1 MGIAQDRLYF
11 LTRDRKG
18 AYGRVLF
25 AYLGR
30 KLSGYLVK
38 DISHD
43 FRREPMT
50 IIEAVMRLE
59 RLMEK
64 DEDLAR
70 KVNVMEKDLV
80 KGRKRKYLI
89 TDAHF

>member
-1 MGIAQDRLYF
+1 
-11 LTRDRKG
+11 
-18 AYGRVLF
+18 
-25 AYLGR
+25 
-30 KLSGYLVK
+30 
-38 DISHD
+38 
-43 FRREPMT
+43 MT

-89 TDAHF
+89 TDA